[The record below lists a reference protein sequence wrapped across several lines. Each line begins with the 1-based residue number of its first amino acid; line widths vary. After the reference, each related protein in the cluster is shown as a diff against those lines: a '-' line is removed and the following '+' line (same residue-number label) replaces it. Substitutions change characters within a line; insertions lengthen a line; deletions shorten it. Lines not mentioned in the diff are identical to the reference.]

1 MRAYSSGTVFA
12 VGKKATK
19 DGSVLV
25 SHSDD
30 GDPHND
36 ARLIHVPAA
45 DHPAGA
51 QRPIF
56 YTPDRLTGSTTVP
69 PWLGR
74 GVVSPWRGAIRS
86 PSPRFPSCDSGV
98 EKQESFPRYLGSA
111 MGPDYMPSS
120 ETTGYPV
127 YEPIG
132 YIDQVKHTFGYQSSS
147 YGVINEHG
155 VAVGESTCGAVFGTC
170 GKNSTVGCEPGRKV
184 GEALMSIDTLS
195 YLAME
200 RTTSSRAAV
209 ELMGSLAT
217 KYGFYGPPDSFEG
230 SGESLVVADPDEAW
244 AFQILSDP
252 TGTSAIW
259 AAQRLP
265 DDHMT
270 VVANMYTIREV
281 DASDKA
287 NFILS
292 PNLFDVA
299 KSKKWWKE
307 GTPFDFTKMYSGG
320 EYAHKYYS
328 GRRMWRGFQM
338 AKPSLY
344 RNPSRC
350 LNDRRDMTKG
360 VQAGPFGSPDRFSTD
375 SKVKGSWE
383 RSIALYR
390 TNAVYV
396 QKLQHPSADVPPGL
410 ASVAWYGAGP
420 AHYAVFVPVPSGFG
434 ATVKALKLA
443 NPMKF
448 ETSSMNWAT
457 RRIMDVCQVNFKAM
471 HETVHAS
478 QLDLEKEGDVLIE
491 RLRSSKSSAAV
502 LQLAIQEHAN
512 KALATW
518 EALSQQLLFSY
529 SSLADVVRGA
539 KHVASRFG
547 HVGDNSR
554 FAENWKAMGY
564 SDEWLEQSGYKDGP
578 PPAPKEDKCP
588 PKCDDEPEPMPAT
601 VV

>member
-1 MRAYSSGTVFA
+1 MTLRYLAAVLFLASLDGVHACTVFA

-56 YTPDRLTGSTTVP
+56 YTP
-69 PWLGR
+69 
-74 GVVSPWRGAIRS
+74 
-86 PSPRFPSCDSGV
+86 
-98 EKQESFPRYLGSA
+98 ESFPRYLGSA

-265 DDHMT
+265 YDHMT

-338 AKPSLY
+338 AKPSLSLPADY
-344 RNPSRC
+344 EDIRYKKVYPWSVQP
-350 LNDRRDMTKG
+350 DRKVDHHDVMSWHRDWYAGTQFDMTKG

-529 SSLADVVRGA
+529 S
-539 KHVASRFG
+539 
-547 HVGDNSR
+547 DNSR